1 MWTFQIWILFKYL
14 IISINSLF
22 TNRTN
27 TKLLDNLGLEQG
39 EEPQNNNNNNN
50 NDNNNNNNNNNNI
63 NNNNDI
69 VNPPDVTPEP
79 DQPAEVNT
87 AISASYIKFSA
98 MALVSAVLL
107 TLQ

>member
-14 IISINSLF
+14 VISINSLF

-39 EEPQNNNNNNN
+39 EEPPNDNNNNN
-50 NDNNNNNNNNNNI
+50 NDNNNNNNNI
-63 NNNNDI
+63 NNNNDN
-69 VNPPDVTPEP
+69 VNPPDVTPAPE
-79 DQPAEVNT
+79 QPAEVNT